1 MALDKSA
8 RQWERYVTVHVRNTI
23 VMNVNNVNNAI
34 LLSVGD
40 ILLFP

>member
-8 RQWERYVTVHVRNTI
+8 RQWERYVIVHVCNTV
-23 VMNVNNVNNAI
+23 VMNVNNVNDAM
-34 LLSVGD
+34 LLTVGD